1 MENGGLPISLALIMI
16 TIVVLVFSMAGL
28 VTFLVLRGWSHLL
41 RLRRKEDDM
50 GGFASLGIN
59 LPLLVVFIINFIILF
74 VLLRIFLY
82 NPVLKMLDERAKR
95 TKEGMEFAEATKK
108 EYEQAKSEI
117 QKQIEKG
124 RQEAQAIIAQAL
136 QTGEKLK
143 GESREEAT
151 KQAQVILD
159 RTRGELESE
168 REKIVDVLRK
178 EFVDIA
184 ISAAEKV
191 IKETLDKEKHRRL
204 IEETLQQ
211 SAVLKKSR

>member
-1 MENGGLPISLALIMI
+1 
-16 TIVVLVFSMAGL
+16 
-28 VTFLVLRGWSHLL
+28 
-41 RLRRKEDDM
+41 M

-74 VLLRIFLY
+74 ILLRLFLY
-82 NPVLKMLDERAKR
+82 KPVLKMLDERTKR
-95 TKEGMEFAEATKK
+95 TKEGMELAEATKK
-108 EYEQAKSEI
+108 EYEQAKGEV

-136 QTGEKLK
+136 QTGERLK
-143 GESREEAT
+143 EESREEAT
-151 KQAQVILD
+151 KQAQVIIE
-159 RTRGELESE
+159 RTRAESESE
-168 REKIVDVLRK
+168 REKIVDSLRK

-204 IEETLQQ
+204 IEETLQE
-211 SAVLKKSR
+211 SSVLKKS